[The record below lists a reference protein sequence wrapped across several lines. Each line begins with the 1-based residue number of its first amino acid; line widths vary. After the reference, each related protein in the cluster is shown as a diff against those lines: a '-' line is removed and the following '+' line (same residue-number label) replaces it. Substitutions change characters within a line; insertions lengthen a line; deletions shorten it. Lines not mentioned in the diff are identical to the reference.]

1 MLTEGGKNSL
11 KIMKI
16 FGENKARTVAP
27 PPALAMRYRILAGM
41 TDDLPAL
48 FETIIRAA
56 ADAIVGSESV

>member
-27 PPALAMRYRILAGM
+27 PPALAMAISDIGGHDRRLAG
-41 TDDLPAL
+41 AL
-48 FETIIRAA
+48 R
-56 ADAIVGSESV
+56 DHHPRGGGRDRR